1 MHLLLQKNLVHETG
15 GWLNVS
21 IVGLDKVSSDPLTVG
36 VWVWKKNYQKLVKTH
51 EIPLCNMFNMFWNLL
66 A

>member
-21 IVGLDKVSSDPLTVG
+21 IVGLDKVSFDPLTVG
-36 VWVWKKNYQKLVKTH
+36 VWVWKKKLSKIGQNSWDTFV
-51 EIPLCNMFNMFWNLL
+51 
-66 A
+66 